1 MLKMK
6 SGRILKIPRAASSS
20 TSTVVSV
27 GTDVAVAMPI
37 IAGGISHYKDDET
50 GVAEMGVASG
60 GVGVLWLTL
69 DEDHEI
75 GENKSVWRL

>member
-1 MLKMK
+1 
-6 SGRILKIPRAASSS
+6 
-20 TSTVVSV
+20 
-27 GTDVAVAMPI
+27 MPI